1 VNDKTNRVFNG
12 WLTLSEAERV
22 EFRDAMQKYVSGTSE
37 IKKRITEDSRSV
49 ITKMQT
55 GPLGGTCACCGR

>member
-1 VNDKTNRVFNG
+1 MNDKTTRVFNG
-12 WLTLSEAERV
+12 WLNLSEPERA
-22 EFRDAMQKYVSGTSE
+22 EFRDAMQEYVAGAAGV
-37 IKKRITEDSRSV
+37 KKRLAEDSRSV